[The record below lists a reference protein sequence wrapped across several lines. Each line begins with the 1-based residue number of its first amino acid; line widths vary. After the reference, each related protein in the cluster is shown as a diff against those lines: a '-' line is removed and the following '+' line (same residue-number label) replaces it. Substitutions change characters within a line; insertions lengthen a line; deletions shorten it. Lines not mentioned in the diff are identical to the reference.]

1 MSGYR
6 AGGSAGRLV
15 TKSAASGS
23 TLLPSIAA
31 LTTVTTDS
39 GNLSYGSWAQV
50 VASSTVEY
58 VVTGVYAQTTD
69 TVTTVPWYV
78 DLGTGGA
85 GSESVKATLAFGILG
100 AAGYLRNVVQ
110 PLTVPIRIPA
120 GTRIA
125 ARVCAT
131 NTGGG
136 NRNLDIALLVTPYV
150 NIEGN

>member
-31 LTTVTTDS
+31 LATVTTDS

-50 VASSTVEY
+50 VASSAAEY
-58 VVTGVYAQTTD
+58 V
-69 TVTTVPWYV
+69 
-78 DLGTGGA
+78 
-85 GSESVKATLAFGILG
+85 I
-100 AAGYLRNVVQ
+100 
-110 PLTVPIRIPA
+110 
-120 GTRIA
+120 
-125 ARVCAT
+125 
-131 NTGGG
+131 TGGG